1 MSTQIRGNKQIKN
14 ITIQNEQIANG
25 TIELDKL
32 REGSELIKRDGSV
45 VATGDFD
52 FGSHQIKNLAA
63 PTDDNDAV
71 RKADLEAATS
81 GTLVNREQPTGTLNG
96 SNTTFTLANTPNLG
110 TEQVFLNGALLN
122 SGANSDYVVDGT
134 TLTFTLP
141 PQSGDVILVNY
152 ITDGVVVNADVT
164 STLAQFNSRLTT
176 AEGELF
182 TAQGDITTLTSDV
195 SGINS
200 RLTTAEGDIVAVEG
214 DVATLESTVSAVQ
227 GSISSLQSDLSD
239 EEAARIAA
247 DDALDTTVGSI
258 QTSVTSIG
266 NRMTT
271 AEGDITAL
279 EAADA
284 AFDIRAGVIEDG
296 LQAETNARTSA
307 DSALGSRVTALE
319 NAPAPVTSYNDLTD
333 KPTLF
338 SGSYNDL
345 TNKPTLFS
353 GSYTDLTNT
362 PSIPADVSDLTDTT
376 GALFSGD
383 YADLSNKPSLFS
395 GSYTDLT
402 NKPTL
407 FSGSYSDLTNK
418 PSIPT
423 PKREIPSGSVNG
435 SNAVFTLS
443 ETPSV
448 ANTEQVFLNGLLQ
461 MAGAEADYTIAGGT
475 ITFNTAPDAGWKLV
489 VYYFV

>member
-1 MSTQIRGNKQIKN
+1 MSTQIRGNKQIKS
-14 ITIQNEQIANG
+14 ITITDAQIAQDAAISTSKLAEG
-25 TIELDKL
+25 AELL
-32 REGSELIKRDGSV
+32 KRDGSV

-52 FGSHQIKNLAA
+52 LGTNQIKNIGA
-63 PTDDNDAV
+63 PVDDNDAV
-71 RKADLEAATS
+71 RKADLDAATS

-96 SNTTFTLANTPNLG
+96 SNTSFTLANTPNLG

-134 TLTFTLP
+134 TLTFTLA

-182 TAQGDITTLTSDV
+182 TAQVDITNLASDV

-214 DVATLESTVSAVQ
+214 DVATLESTVSAAQ
-227 GSISSLQSDLSD
+227 GSISSLQSDLSA

-258 QTSVTSIG
+258 QTSVTSLG
-266 NRMTT
+266 NRMTA

-296 LQAETNARTSA
+296 LQAETSARTSA
-307 DSALGSRVTALE
+307 DSALSSRVTVLE
-319 NAPAPVTSYNDLTD
+319 NAPAPVTSYNNLTD

-338 SGSYNDL
+338 SGSYTDL
-345 TNKPTLFS
+345 SNKPTLFDGAYASLSGKPSLFSGSYADLSNKPTLFS
-353 GSYTDLTNT
+353 GSYTDLTN
-362 PSIPADVSDLTDTT
+362 
-376 GALFSGD
+376 
-383 YADLSNKPSLFS
+383 
-395 GSYTDLT
+395 
-402 NKPTL
+402 
-407 FSGSYSDLTNK
+407 K

-423 PKREIPSGSVNG
+423 PKKEIPSGSVNG